1 MNETVSAHLGFIPA
15 ALAGGPPYR
24 VDLRESGYG
33 NSRLDLHEVPVMDA
47 RDVPGL
53 GLDTSGFD
61 LLHSPSAVT
70 DFYDCDKVM
79 ATYYEECKATARE
92 LTGAH
97 TTFTFDHIIREPGLQ
112 YSGGGTDG
120 LQHQSGVD
128 RGGGH
133 IGGVH
138 MDYTD
143 NTTWDRYLALHGE
156 CVPDASRTLVLNF
169 WRPLSP
175 TADEHP
181 LAVCDARTVRAEDLQ
196 EAIIYGYGAANY
208 SWHDIGI
215 ETLQRRR
222 RKPPPLVLLPQD
234 DPRASPD
241 HQILR
246 LERGDRQNLPPRL
259 FLQPNPKRRPPPQ
272 HRTPSPL
279 LLLGVRVCQRK
290 REAGF
295 QARVA

>member
-1 MNETVSAHLGFIPA
+1 MSETVSAHLGFIPA

-47 RDVPGL
+47 RGVPGL

-70 DFYDCDKVM
+70 DFYDCDKVI

-156 CVPDASRTLVLNF
+156 RAPDATRTLVLNF
-169 WRPLSP
+169 WRPLSL

-181 LAVCDARTVRAEDLQ
+181 LAVCDARTVRLEDLQ
-196 EAIIYGYGAANY
+196 EAIIYGYGAENY

-215 ETLQRRR
+215 ETFSVAASNRHRWYYF
-222 RKPPPLVLLPQD
+222 PNMTPEEVLIIKSFDSKGVIGRTCPH
-234 DPRASPD
+234 AS
-241 HQILR
+241 
-246 LERGDRQNLPPRL
+246 
-259 FLQPNPKRRPPPQ
+259 FPNPTPNAVPRR
-272 HRTPSPL
+272 SIEL
-279 LLLGVRVCQRK
+279 RVLC
-290 REAGF
+290 F
-295 QARVA
+295 C